1 MRWLEELVPTGL
13 EPRELARRMTMAGME
28 AEQVEEVP
36 AGWDNVYVGKVTKV
50 ERHPD
55 ADRLNLVDVAAGE
68 HSLRV
73 VTGAP
78 NIAEGQK
85 VALALAGARLIDPYT
100 ESPTPVYKVLKP
112 GKIRGIV
119 SEGMVCS
126 ERELGLSDEHE
137 GIMVLPD
144 DAPVGSLLKDYLGD
158 TVIEFEV
165 TPNLV
170 HAFSMLGIARQA
182 SALTDAGVRYP
193 ATLDLA
199 TLPSTGDVVAIE
211 DEALCPRLA
220 GAVVTG
226 VTVGPSPDW
235 LQRRLVHAGLRPVNN
250 LVDITNYVMLEVGQP
265 LHAYDRRQLAGGRI
279 VARRARTGETLETI
293 DHQQRSLSEDWLVI
307 ADAERPV
314 GVAGVMGGA
323 VSEVADDTTEI
334 LLEAA
339 AFDMKAIRRARTALK
354 LRTDASARFERGL
367 DPNLPAEGIARALHL
382 ILEVCPGATVSTFQD
397 IYPAPVASWT
407 VELPVSLFERVLG
420 IALPEEQ
427 ITHTLTRLGFA
438 PQLSGEGS
446 GRRLSVTVPTE
457 RRDVTI
463 PEDVVE
469 EVARV
474 VGYDALPDTLPGGR
488 LPEVRRDLAHGWRRR
503 IANRVAAAGLQEI
516 VAYPT
521 VGAQDLAPLVAGD
534 FDDTSI
540 VGLLDRRPAGDQ
552 LTLRNPLQADRPWM
566 RNSLVPTLLQLA
578 LENRKHEDRVAL
590 FEIGRRYLPVDGQVL
605 PDERFALGVVMV
617 GRRERVDRFDSPGGI
632 DFTDLK
638 GVIDSTLG
646 VEPLAEPIVVT
657 ASGEPVPFLHPGR
670 SADLTVGGKLVG
682 IVAEVHPDTA
692 RALGFDDER
701 VAVAELDL
709 DALYAARPAQ
719 LGGKRVPRFL
729 PAQQDFAVVVDES
742 VAAESVRQALASGAG
757 PLATD
762 ITLFDVFAGEQIGAG
777 KKSLAWRVTFEAPD
791 RALTDAELVK
801 TRSRIG
807 KVLKQRVAGTLRG

>member
-28 AEQVEEVP
+28 AEQVEDVP
-36 AGWDNVYVGKVTKV
+36 AGWDKVYVGEVATV
-50 ERHPD
+50 QRHPD

-85 VALALAGARLIDPYT
+85 VALALSGARLVDPYA

-137 GIMVLPD
+137 GIMILPD
-144 DAPVGSLLKDYLGD
+144 DAPVGSPLKDYLGD

-182 SALTDAGVRYP
+182 SALTDADVRYP
-193 ATLDLA
+193 DTVDLA
-199 TLPSTGDVVAIE
+199 ALPVADDVVAI
-211 DEALCPRLA
+211 DDVTLCPRLA
-220 GAVVTG
+220 GAVVSG

-279 VARRARTGETLETI
+279 VARRARSGETLETI
-293 DHQQRSLSEDWLVI
+293 DHQHRTLSGDWLVI
-307 ADAERPV
+307 ADAERTV

-323 VSEVADDTTEI
+323 ISEVADDTSEI

-339 AFDMKAIRRARTALK
+339 AFDMKAIRTARTALK

-367 DPNLPAEGIARALHL
+367 DPNLPALGIARALRL
-382 ILEVCPGATVSTFQD
+382 ILEVCPGARVTGYQD
-397 IYPAPVASWT
+397 IYPVPVLPWT
-407 VELPVSLFERVLG
+407 VQLPVSLFERVLG
-420 IALPEEQ
+420 IALDEEQ
-427 ITHTLTRLGFA
+427 ITHPLTRLGFA
-438 PQLSGEGS
+438 PELSGAGTE
-446 GRRLSVTVPTE
+446 RRLTVTVPTE

-474 VGYDALPDTLPGGR
+474 VGYDTLPDSLPVGQ
-488 LPEVRRDLAHGWRRR
+488 LPAVRRDLAHGWRRR
-503 IANRVAAAGLQEI
+503 MAARVASVGLQE
-516 VAYPT
+516 VVSYPT
-521 VGAQDLAPLVAGD
+521 VGARDLAPLVEGE
-534 FDDTSI
+534 FDDRSI
-540 VGLLDRRPAGDQ
+540 VGLLDRRPAGEQ

-578 LENRKHEDRVAL
+578 LENRKHEERVAL
-590 FEIGRRYLPVDGQVL
+590 FEIGRRFLPVRGQVL
-605 PDERFALGVVMV
+605 PDERFALGLVMV
-617 GRRERVDRFDSPGGI
+617 GRRERVDRYATAGQL
-632 DFTDLK
+632 DFTDAK
-638 GVIDSTLG
+638 GVMDAALG
-646 VEPLAEPIVVT
+646 VEPLVDPVVVAATPEPP
-657 ASGEPVPFLHPGR
+657 SFLHPGR
-670 SADLTVGGKLVG
+670 SADLSVGGNVVG
-682 IVAEVHPDTA
+682 VVAEIHPDTA
-692 RALGFDDER
+692 AALGFEDER
-701 VAVAELDL
+701 VSVAEIDL
-709 DALYAARPAQ
+709 DAVYAARPEQFAAR
-719 LGGKRVPRFL
+719 RVPRFL
-729 PAQQDFAVVVDES
+729 PARQDFAIVVDQS
-742 VAAESVRQALASGAG
+742 VAAGTVRQALAAGAG

-762 ITLFDVFAGEQIGAG
+762 ITLFDVFAGEQLGAG
-777 KKSLAWRVTFEAPD
+777 KKSLGWRVTFEAPD

-801 TRSRIG
+801 TRSRIE
-807 KVLKQRVAGTLRG
+807 KVLRQRVAGTLRG